1 MKALSIMQPWV
12 HAILFDGKDIENRSW
27 RTKHRGWIALHAS
40 AKFMTGAKLPRG
52 HKVPSREDVD
62 CSAICGIARLEDVV
76 TQSRSKWFQRPK
88 KGEINYGWKL
98 VEAKA
103 LKKPIPCKGT
113 LGLWTVSPSALRAIK
128 RQMPR
133 QKFD

>member
-1 MKALSIMQPWV
+1 
-12 HAILFDGKDIENRSW
+12 
-27 RTKHRGWIALHAS
+27 
-40 AKFMTGAKLPRG
+40 MTGAKLPRG